1 LHQALITGAS
11 RGIGRAI
18 ALALADQ
25 GHQVVLNYL
34 TNKDLAEQV
43 AEEIRSKG
51 QIVKL
56 LPFDVS
62 DGAKATKTVSDFIKE
77 NGSIDI
83 VVNNAGITKDM
94 LFAAMKLETWE
105 SVIKVA
111 LSGFFAVTKP
121 CILGMLKQNW
131 GRIINIASTA
141 GLAPNPGQTNYS
153 AAKAGLI
160 GATRSLSAELC
171 ARGILVNA
179 VAPGFIETDMLDA
192 IKVERSEIEK
202 MIPIGRAGKPA
213 EVADLVAFLASD
225 RASYITGQVI
235 GINGGMI

>member
-1 LHQALITGAS
+1 MHQALITGAS

-34 TNKDLAEQV
+34 KNKTQAEQV
-43 AEEIRSKG
+43 AEEIRKKG
-51 QIVKL
+51 QTAIL
-56 LPFDVS
+56 LPFDVA
-62 DGAKATKTVSDFIKE
+62 DGPNTIKTVSDFIKK
-77 NGSIDI
+77 NGRIDI

-94 LFAAMKLETWE
+94 LFAAMKLESWE
-105 SVIKVA
+105 AVIRVT

-179 VAPGFIETDMLDA
+179 VAPGFIETDMLA
-192 IKVERSEIEK
+192 ATKIERSKIEK
-202 MIPIGRAGKPA
+202 LIPIGRTGKPA

-235 GINGGMI
+235 GINGGII

>member
-34 TNKDLAEQV
+34 TNKTLAEQV
-43 AEEIRSKG
+43 ADEIRKKG
-51 QIVKL
+51 QSVKL
-56 LPFDVS
+56 LPFDVA
-62 DGAKATKTVSDFIKE
+62 DGANATKTVSDFIKE

-105 SVIKVA
+105 SVIKVT

-179 VAPGFIETDMLDA
+179 VAPGFIETDMLA
-192 IKVERSEIEK
+192 AAKIERSDIEK
-202 MIPIGRAGKPA
+202 LIPIGRVGTPT

>member
-1 LHQALITGAS
+1 MHQALITGAS

-34 TNKDLAEQV
+34 KNKTQAEQV
-43 AEEIRSKG
+43 AEEIRKKG
-51 QIVKL
+51 QSALL
-56 LPFDVS
+56 LPFDVADAAS
-62 DGAKATKTVSDFIKE
+62 ATKIVSGFIKE

-94 LFAAMKLETWE
+94 LFAAMKLESWE
-105 SVIKVA
+105 AVIRVT

-179 VAPGFIETDMLDA
+179 VAPGFIETDMLA
-192 IKVERSEIEK
+192 ATKIERSKIEK
-202 MIPIGRAGKPA
+202 LIPIGRTGKPA

-235 GINGGMI
+235 GINGGII

>member
-1 LHQALITGAS
+1 LRKALITGAS

-18 ALALADQ
+18 ALALAEQ

-34 TNKDLAEQV
+34 TNKTQAEQV
-43 AEEIRSKG
+43 AEEIRKKG
-51 QIVKL
+51 QSAKL
-56 LPFDVS
+56 LPFDVAG
-62 DGAKATKTVSDFIKE
+62 GASATKTVSDFIKE

-105 SVIKVA
+105 SVIQVT

-179 VAPGFIETDMLDA
+179 VAPGFIETDMLA
-192 IKVERSEIEK
+192 AVKIERSDIEK
-202 MIPIGRAGKPA
+202 LIPIGRVGTPT